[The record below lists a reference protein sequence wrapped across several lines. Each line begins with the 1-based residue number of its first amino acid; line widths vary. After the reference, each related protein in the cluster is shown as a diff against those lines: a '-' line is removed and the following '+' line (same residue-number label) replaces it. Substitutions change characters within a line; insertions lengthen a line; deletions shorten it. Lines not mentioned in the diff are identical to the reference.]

1 MLWCWT
7 SSAFY
12 GARSLIAE
20 LCSAPPRSTT
30 PDRRISRFIVCFLL
44 LCLRAGRSPRPRL
57 QKAGLEMAVVGR
69 VCSRSSSSSLAAG
82 ESCWPPCHGEG
93 RAPLL
98 HRGGSGHVHRQVHCR
113 GCPSVQ
119 KAWRFQSWKVASLPE
134 CIQAQRR
141 AELRGAVLGPT
152 ASPGELCA
160 ELRWCTHSLVRH
172 EQHQEGAR
180 NWRDVERG
188 GSPSLLCLVDHL
200 LQIPYGCCSQRGQQ
214 LSQRLQGRAPWLPP
228 PLPWILSAGS
238 TNWLRALPS
247 KQEPGRQ
254 ATVVVSSLRIC
265 QICERKKM
273 NGHKQQRK
281 NMAVLSSK
289 APGVRG

>member
-1 MLWCWT
+1 MFAESRPGNGCCGKGVQQKQLLELGCW
-7 SSAFY
+7 
-12 GARSLIAE
+12 RE
-20 LCSAPPRSTT
+20 LLATPPWGRKSPPSPSRGLRPCSQASTLQRM
-30 PDRRISRFIVCFLL
+30 PK
-44 LCLRAGRSPRPRL
+44 RA
-57 QKAGLEMAVVGR
+57 K
-69 VCSRSSSSSLAAG
+69 SLAVSEL
-82 ESCWPPCHGEG
+82 ESCIVAWVYPGPEEG
-93 RAPLL
+93 WAAWCCARPYSFSWRALCRAP
-98 HRGGSGHVHRQVHCR
+98 VMYTQ
-113 GCPSVQ
+113 SV
-119 KAWRFQSWKVASLPE
+119 SH
-134 CIQAQRR
+134 
-141 AELRGAVLGPT
+141 G
-152 ASPGELCA
+152 
-160 ELRWCTHSLVRH
+160 
-172 EQHQEGAR
+172 QHQEGAR

-214 LSQRLQGRAPWLPP
+214 LPQGLQGRAPWLPP

-254 ATVVVSSLRIC
+254 AMLVVASLRIC
-265 QICERKKM
+265 QICERRKM